1 MLAVVKKHRTNRRLF
16 ERKGEI
22 PKNVVEYFQQE
33 YGSSF
38 EIIEEK
44 ENDLIDIF
52 ETDWFKRVNKSA
64 TPGESIRIYR
74 QNRGLTQEELGKK
87 LGNYTKQ
94 HISDMENLRR
104 TISKEVAKKLSKLF
118 NVPVDRFL

>member
-16 ERKGEI
+16 EIKGEI
-22 PKNVVEYFQQE
+22 PKNVIEYFQQE
-33 YGSSF
+33 YGSAF

-44 ENDLIDIF
+44 ENELIDIF
-52 ETDWFKRVNKSA
+52 ETDWFKRMSTSI

-74 QNRGLTQEELGKK
+74 QNMGLTQEELGKK
-87 LGNYTKQ
+87 LGNYTRQ

-104 TISKEVAKKLSKLF
+104 SISKEVAKKLSKLF
-118 NVPVDRFL
+118 NVPVERFL

>member
-16 ERKGEI
+16 EIKGEI
-22 PKNVVEYFQQE
+22 PKNVIQYFQQK

-52 ETDWFKRVNKSA
+52 ETDWFKRVNQSS

-74 QNRGLTQEELGKK
+74 QNRGFTQEELGRK
-87 LGNYTKQ
+87 LGNFTRQ
-94 HISDMENLRR
+94 HISDMENMRR
-104 TISKEVAKKLSKLF
+104 SISKDVAKRLSKIF
-118 NVPVDRFL
+118 GVPIERFL

>member
-16 ERKGEI
+16 EIKGEI
-22 PKNVVEYFQQE
+22 PKNVIQYFQQK

-52 ETDWFKRVNKSA
+52 ETDWFKQVNQSS
-64 TPGESIRIYR
+64 TPGEGIRIYR
-74 QNRGLTQEELGKK
+74 QNRGFTQEELGRK
-87 LGNYTKQ
+87 LGNFTKQ
-94 HISDMENLRR
+94 HISDMENMRR
-104 TISKEVAKKLSKLF
+104 SISKDVAKRLSKIF
-118 NVPVDRFL
+118 NVPIERFL